1 MKQLKQ
7 TYESRVAQINVDNK
21 AQLNEIEFRMEH
33 QESTHQNEL
42 SDLEARLRKD
52 FAAYQQTMGASKQ
65 VSGG

>member
-7 TYESRVAQINVDNK
+7 SYESRIAQLNLDHK

-33 QESTHQNEL
+33 QESSHQNEL

-52 FAAYQQTMGASKQ
+52 FATYQQSKGASQQ
-65 VSGG
+65 VG